1 MGAVHEAPHEIKP
14 RHVARRHYPCWA
26 YLVAVVSNAVLRCGW
41 AVYVSPNQT
50 VVAQHTIL
58 LLACAELLRRFGWA
72 LLRVEWREVQ
82 QPGKQ
87 PSPSRPRGS
96 PKKLLPAG
104 SAEANAQANAHTWTP
119 GMLKDM
125 VAEHGGLPLK
135 GLLGSTETG
144 GVVALQRHNRKR
156 GREQCCRPRP
166 PRIRPSELLL
176 CFWCFSFSFF
186 RRLAL
191 LCRATSP
198 PEASRVKA
206 LRSLA
211 LAPG

>member
-1 MGAVHEAPHEIKP
+1 MKP
-14 RHVARRHYPCWA
+14 RMRSNRGTLRERHYPCWA

-144 GVVALQRHNRKR
+144 GSGGAAAAQPQTRTRAML
-156 GREQCCRPRP
+156 P
-166 PRIRPSELLL
+166 PPPAQNPS
-176 CFWCFSFSFF
+176 F
-186 RRLAL
+186 
-191 LCRATSP
+191 
-198 PEASRVKA
+198 
-206 LRSLA
+206 
-211 LAPG
+211 